1 MDTLSLKIF
10 LCLWLYVYMCILNN
24 TLPVHLLGYKPE
36 ISTNDY
42 HKNYVHQVCR
52 ICNKDVDL
60 QELAEPK
67 YQNV

>member
-1 MDTLSLKIF
+1 MAD
-10 LCLWLYVYMCILNN
+10 MCILNN
-24 TLPVHLLGYKPE
+24 KILPVHLLGYKPE

-42 HKNYVHQVCR
+42 HKNYVHQVYR
-52 ICNKDVDL
+52 ICSKDVDL